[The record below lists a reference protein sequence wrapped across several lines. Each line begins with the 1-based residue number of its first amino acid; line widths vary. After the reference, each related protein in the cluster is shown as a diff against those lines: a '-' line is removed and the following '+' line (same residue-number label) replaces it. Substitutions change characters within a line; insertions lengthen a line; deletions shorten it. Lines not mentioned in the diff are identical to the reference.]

1 MNNKPTLL
9 LTGGCGFIGTNFILD
24 WFQKDKGN
32 LINLD
37 KITYAGNNKD
47 YLARQLKDQPYHFYQ
62 GDINN
67 ALLLQKIFKE
77 HQPTALIHM
86 AAESHVD
93 RSISDP
99 SQFIHTNVMGTFTL
113 LEQTKHYFQQLSQ
126 SQKDQFRF
134 LHVSTDEVYGALTTH
149 QPAFHEKTPY
159 APNSPYSASKAGSD
173 HLVRSYFHTYQLPT
187 IITNCSNNFGPFQNI
202 EKLIPLMITN
212 ALQNKPLPI
221 YGKGHQIR
229 DWIPVQ
235 DHCILLQIILE
246 QGTIGESYALG
257 GNQELSNLELVQFIC
272 QLLDI
277 HYPQQHSYLD
287 LITFVKDRAGHDF
300 RYAIDT
306 AKIEKEFNWHPEYQ
320 FQEHLLQT
328 IHHYVS
334 LTKQSKIEILK

>member
-113 LEQTKHYFQQLSQ
+113 LEQTKHYFQQLPQ
-126 SQKDQFRF
+126 SQKKKFRF
-134 LHVSTDEVYGALTTH
+134 VHVSTDEVYGALTSH
-149 QPAFHEKTPY
+149 QLAFHEQTPY

-328 IHHYVS
+328 IHHYAS

>member
-24 WFQKDKGN
+24 WFQKNKGT

-37 KITYAGNNKD
+37 KLTYAGNNKD
-47 YLARQLKDQPYHFYQ
+47 YLTQQLKDQPYHFYQ

-67 ALLLQKIFKE
+67 ALLLQKIFKQ

-99 SQFIHTNVMGTFTL
+99 SQFIQTNVMGTFTL

-149 QPAFHEKTPY
+149 QPAFHEQTPY

-187 IITNCSNNFGPFQNI
+187 IITNCSNNFGPFQNT
-202 EKLIPLMITN
+202 EKLIPLMITH
-212 ALQNKPLPI
+212 AMLNKPLPV
-221 YGKGHQIR
+221 YGKGLQIR

-235 DHCILLQIILE
+235 DHCTLLQIILE
-246 QGTIGESYALG
+246 QGTVGESYALG

-306 AKIEKEFNWHPEYQ
+306 AKIEKEFNWHPEHK
-320 FQEHLLQT
+320 FQDHLLQT
-328 IHHYVS
+328 IHHYAS
-334 LTKQSKIEILK
+334 LTKQSKIKILK

>member
-24 WFQKDKGN
+24 WFQKNKGT

-37 KITYAGNNKD
+37 NLTYAGNNKD
-47 YLARQLKDQPYHFYQ
+47 YLAQQLKDQPYHFYQ

-67 ALLLQKIFKE
+67 ALLIQKIFKE
-77 HQPTALIHM
+77 HQPTAIIHM

-93 RSISDP
+93 RSISSP
-99 SQFIHTNVMGTFTL
+99 SQFFQTNVMGTFTL
-113 LEQTKHYFQQLSQ
+113 LEQTKHYFQQLPE

-134 LHVSTDEVYGALTTH
+134 VHVSTDEVYGSLTTH
-149 QPAFHEKTPY
+149 QSAFHEKTPY

-187 IITNCSNNFGPFQNI
+187 IITNCSNNFGPYQNT
-202 EKLIPLMITN
+202 EKLIPLMTTN
-212 ALQNKPLPI
+212 ALQNKPLPV
-221 YGKGHQIR
+221 YGKGLQIR

-235 DHCILLQIILE
+235 DHCTLLQIILE
-246 QGTIGESYALG
+246 RGTIGESYALG
-257 GNQELSNLELVQFIC
+257 GNQELSNLELVEFIC

-287 LITFVKDRAGHDF
+287 LITYVKDRPGHDY

-306 AKIEKEFNWHPEYQ
+306 SKIEKEFNWHPENH
-320 FQEHLLQT
+320 FQKHLLQT
-328 IHHYVS
+328 IHHYAS
-334 LTKQSKIEILK
+334 LIKKSQIKILK

>member
-1 MNNKPTLL
+1 MNDKPTLL

-24 WFQKDKGN
+24 WFQKNKGT

-37 KITYAGNNKD
+37 KLTYAGNNKD
-47 YLARQLKDQPYHFYQ
+47 YLAQRLKDQPYHFYQ

-67 ALLLQKIFKE
+67 ALLLQKILKE
-77 HQPTALIHM
+77 HQPTAIIHM

-99 SQFIHTNVMGTFTL
+99 SQFIQTNVMGTFTI
-113 LEQTKHYFQQLSQ
+113 LEQTKHYWQQLPQ

-134 LHVSTDEVYGALTTH
+134 LHVSTDEVYGALTSH
-149 QPAFHEKTPY
+149 QPAFHEQTPY

-173 HLVRSYFHTYQLPT
+173 HLVRSYFHTYKLPT
-187 IITNCSNNFGPFQNI
+187 IITNCSNNFGPFQNT
-202 EKLIPLMITN
+202 EKLIPLMITH

-221 YGKGHQIR
+221 YGKGLQIR
-229 DWIPVQ
+229 DWISVQ
-235 DHCILLQIILE
+235 DHCNLLQIILE

-257 GNQELSNLELVQFIC
+257 CNQELSNLELVRFIC

-277 HYPQQHSYLD
+277 HYPKKHSYLD

-306 AKIEKEFNWHPEYQ
+306 SKIKKEFDWRPEYQ
-320 FQEHLLQT
+320 FQEYLLQT
-328 IHHYVS
+328 IQHYAL
-334 LTKQSKIEILK
+334 LTKQPQIKILK